1 MSIFEFTSLEHFDN
15 FLSNFEGLLVVDF
28 FATWCG
34 PCQMMLPI
42 IERTSCETPMENVFF
57 AKINRDENR
66 DLIDKYGF
74 VIPTIP
80 RFFVVKVENGK
91 LEILQDLG
99 GTQSKT
105 QLITKITPFLHF
117 AKANPE
123 LNANFKTDLTQ
134 ILTNKSSISSNSK
147 SQPLDND
154 SQTFSNSQNNPEIS
168 PNSDKN
174 INNPVSSKK
183 PKIAVIGTG
192 PSGLTAAI
200 YAARASLDV
209 TAFAG
214 PMPGG
219 QLTTTTEIENFPGAW
234 DMDKKEGLYG
244 TKLMAIM
251 QDQAEYFGTKVE
263 VASVENLQFEMLGQR
278 PQFTLTV
285 AGQNRLFDAVIIA
298 SGATARY
305 LGVDGENKYIGRGY
319 HSCATCDGAFYRDK
333 IVAIVGGGD
342 SAMEEADFLTK
353 FATKVYLLHRSQKFR
368 ASQVM
373 LDRAKKNPK
382 IQIITDVSIVE
393 MTGQK
398 DLQSVILQNNT
409 QSLESNPVLSI
420 QLNSQDLD
428 QSKSSNSQTN
438 LSENSHSSE
447 IFKKLPNNQV
457 EMKLDGLFVAIGH
470 DPNTTFVA
478 NLLDKNEAGYL
489 IPQSRLPKEERTS
502 KYQMATRIPGVFLAG
517 DVEDYEYRQAITAA
531 AGGCR
536 AAMELEKWL
545 ADFE

>member
-1 MSIFEFTSLEHFDN
+1 MTISEFANLKQFDQ
-15 FLSNFEGLLVVDF
+15 FIANFEGVLVVDF

-42 IERTSCETPMENVFF
+42 FERLSQDKSMENVFF

-80 RFFVVKVENGK
+80 RFFVVKIENGN
-91 LEILQDLG
+91 LEILDLG

-105 QLITKITPFLHF
+105 QLIEKITPFLPF
-117 AKANPE
+117 AKVNPE
-123 LNANFKTDLTQ
+123 LNSSFKTDSQ
-134 ILTNKSSISSNSK
+134 INKNSI
-147 SQPLDND
+147 PEI
-154 SQTFSNSQNNPEIS
+154 SNSQILS
-168 PNSDKN
+168 NSQTDLQTN
-174 INNPVSSKK
+174 SQFSSSKSDVISNSEKNPKTDSHK

-200 YAARASLDV
+200 YAARANLDV

-234 DMDKKEGLYG
+234 DMESKAGLYG

-251 QDQAEYFGTKVE
+251 QDQAEHFGTQVE
-263 VASVENLQFEMLGQR
+263 VANVESLQFEMVENK
-278 PQFTLTV
+278 PQFTLNV
-285 AGQNRLFDAVIIA
+285 AGIDRLFDGVIIA

-305 LGVDGENKYIGRGY
+305 LGITGEEKYVGRGY
-319 HSCATCDGAFYRDK
+319 HSCATCDGAFYRKK

-373 LDRAKKNPK
+373 LERAKKNPK
-382 IQIITDVSIVE
+382 IQIITDVSIVQLIGE
-393 MTGQK
+393 K
-398 DLQSVILQNNT
+398 DLKKVILQNNIEINT
-409 QSLESNPVLSI
+409 VLEAEIN
-420 QLNSQDLD
+420 N
-428 QSKSSNSQTN
+428 
-438 LSENSHSSE
+438 ENNE
-447 IFKKLPNNQV
+447 KKIFEKLENNQI
-457 EMKLDGLFVAIGH
+457 EMNLDGLFVAIGH

-502 KYQMATRIPGVFLAG
+502 KYQMATRIPGIFLAG

-545 ADFE
+545 ADIE